1 MTDQLDEPDRPS
13 PDLQALREAIEAADQ
28 EILEVLAR
36 RMELVDRVA
45 AAKLDRAV
53 PLRDRLREEHVF
65 QRVRHA
71 AAEAGLDPH
80 QVERLYRLV
89 MEMSIARQQEHIRS
103 RATAPLRVAYQ
114 GVEGSYSHLAAQR
127 HYVGRKGGVLLA
139 GHDTFR
145 GAVEAV
151 RDGSADLALLPIENT
166 TAGSINETYDL
177 LAEGGIVVTGEVVSH
192 VEHCLLT
199 LPGVTVEELRTV
211 ISHPQGLLQCEAF
224 FREAPWIEPRA
235 EFDTAGSA
243 RKVRQAGDRT
253 LGAIAS
259 ASAAAVYGL
268 EILRRGIQ
276 SQAGNYTRFFEVA
289 PEAATCPAG
298 ARCKTSLLLSL
309 AHRPGAL
316 GQVLAELGERGVNLT
331 KLESRP
337 LPGTPWQYR
346 FYLDLEGH
354 AASEPVA
361 EALEALGALTTEL
374 RVLGTYPAAEQSAE
388 QREEVGAETPAP
400 PPE

>member
-1 MTDQLDEPDRPS
+1 MPGPASPT
-13 PDLQALREAIEAADQ
+13 PDLQALREAIEAVDL
-28 EILEVLAR
+28 EILAALRR
-36 RMELVDRVA
+36 RMELVEEVA
-45 AAKLDRAV
+45 ATKLDRAV

-80 QVERLYRLV
+80 EIERLYRLV
-89 MEMSIARQQEHIRS
+89 MEMSVARQQEHIRS

-127 HYVGRKGGVLLA
+127 AYAGRPGGVVLA
-139 GHDTFR
+139 GFDSFR
-145 GAVEAV
+145 AAAAAVA
-151 RDGSADLALLPIENT
+151 DGSADLALLPIENT

-177 LAEGGIVVTGEVVSH
+177 LAEGGLVVTGELVSRI
-192 VEHCLLT
+192 EHCLLA
-199 LPGVTVEELRTV
+199 LPGVEVEELRTV

-224 FREAPWIEPRA
+224 FRGAPWIAPRA
-235 EFDTAGSA
+235 EFDTAGAA
-243 RKVRQAGDRT
+243 RKVREANDRT

-259 ASAAAVYGL
+259 ASAASVYGL
-268 EILRRGIQ
+268 AILRRGIQ
-276 SQAGNYTRFFEVA
+276 SQAGNYTRFFEVGS
-289 PEAATCPAG
+289 EAATCPAG
-298 ARCKTSLLLSL
+298 ARCKTSLLLAL

-316 GQVLAELGERGVNLT
+316 GAVLAELGRRGINLT

-354 AASEPVA
+354 AASAPVA
-361 EALEALGALTTEL
+361 EALAALAGHTTEL
-374 RVLGTYPAAEQSAE
+374 RVLGTYPAADPDP
-388 QREEVGAETPAP
+388 PASP
-400 PPE
+400 G

>member
-1 MTDQLDEPDRPS
+1 VTDVPS
-13 PDLQALREAIEAADQ
+13 DLQELREAIEAVDQ
-28 EILEVLAR
+28 EILAQLRR

-80 QVERLYRLV
+80 EVERLYRLV
-89 MEMSIARQQEHIRS
+89 MEMSIARQQAHIRS
-103 RATAPLRVAYQ
+103 RATAPLRVVYQ

-127 HYVGRKGGVLLA
+127 HYGRAPERRGGVLLT
-139 GHDTFR
+139 GHDTLR
-145 GAVEAV
+145 GAVGAV

-177 LAEGGIVVTGEVVSH
+177 LAEGGIAVTGEVISRI
-192 VEHCLLT
+192 EHCLLA
-199 LPGVTVEELRTV
+199 LAGATVEGLTAV
-211 ISHPQGLLQCEAF
+211 ISHPQALMQCEAF
-224 FREAPWIEPRA
+224 FRARPWIEPRA

-243 RKVRQAGDRT
+243 RKVRQGNDRT

-259 ASAAAVYGL
+259 ASAARVYGL
-268 EILRRGIQ
+268 EVLATGIQ
-276 SQAGNYTRFFEVA
+276 SQPGNYTRFFEVA
-289 PEAATCPAG
+289 VEPAACPPG
-298 ARCKTSLLLSL
+298 AACKTSLLLVL

-316 GQVLAELGERGVNLT
+316 GKVLSELGERGVNLS

-337 LPGTPWQYR
+337 QPGTPWQYR

-361 EALEALGALTTEL
+361 EALEAVRALTTEL
-374 RVLGTYPAAEQSAE
+374 RLLGTYPRAEVE
-388 QREEVGAETPAP
+388 DAP
-400 PPE
+400 PAAGPAAGST